1 VYLILRRCRSSD
13 VLCVSDDGL
22 MIYEVVFFQPLLFRV
37 CTFFFFRGGHLSFPH
52 FFISKPSAVSPPYI
66 YTLLAVSC
74 LYFIYSYV
82 SFHRIEPVG
91 GAYMGFIF
99 LFFAL
104 GIFCFAGGVAGKL
117 WDISIGI

>member
-1 VYLILRRCRSSD
+1 MY
-13 VLCVSDDGL
+13 
-22 MIYEVVFFQPLLFRV
+22 FFSFGADIFLSPTFSFPNLLLF
-37 CTFFFFRGGHLSFPH
+37 P
-52 FFISKPSAVSPPYI
+52 PPYI

-99 LFFAL
+99 CFLLWVFFAL
-104 GIFCFAGGVAGKL
+104 LVGLRGNF

>member
-1 VYLILRRCRSSD
+1 MKWFSFNHFYFVY
-13 VLCVSDDGL
+13 VL
-22 MIYEVVFFQPLLFRV
+22 FF
-37 CTFFFFRGGHLSFPH
+37 LSGRTSFFPH
-52 FFISKPSAVSPPYI
+52 FFISKPSAVSSPHYI

-99 LFFAL
+99 FLLWVFFAL
-104 GIFCFAGGVAGKL
+104 LVGLRGNF